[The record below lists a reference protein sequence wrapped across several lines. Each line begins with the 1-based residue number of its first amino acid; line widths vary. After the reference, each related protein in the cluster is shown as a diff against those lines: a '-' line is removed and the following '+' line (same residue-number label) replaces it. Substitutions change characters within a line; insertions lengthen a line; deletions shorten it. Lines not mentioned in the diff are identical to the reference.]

1 MDDRILIFKER
12 RIFGLTE
19 RRWHRLG
26 RHLLIMAVLVTWGFA
41 AYQFGADRMR
51 GGLSEAW
58 GWVRYQTIG
67 SRITASGATLRQMS
81 MCMGPIRLN
90 CVVDGDTVWVDG
102 EKIRLQSMDAPEI
115 NGRCTHERELA
126 QRATQRLSEILSS
139 SPFSVSRSGKDRYGR
154 TLATIYNSDGE
165 VGALMVREGLARVWR
180 GRREP
185 WC

>member
-1 MDDRILIFKER
+1 MSDDYSLFQER
-12 RIFGLTE
+12 RILGLTE

-26 RHLLIMAVLVTWGFA
+26 RWASVFVMIAVWGFA
-41 AYQFGADRMR
+41 AYQFGAHRTVTAVAD
-51 GGLSEAW
+51 AW
-58 GWVRYQTIG
+58 GWVQYQTIG
-67 SRITASGATLRQMS
+67 SRVTANGSTLRHMTI
-81 MCMGPIRLN
+81 CIGPIRHN

-115 NGRCTHERELA
+115 DGRCSYERDLA
-126 QRATQRLSEILSS
+126 QRATRRLSAILSS

-154 TLATIYNSDGE
+154 TLAAIYNSNGE
-165 VGALMVREGLARVWR
+165 VGAMMVREGLARIWR